1 MKYFVGQG
9 EDLVLDDQSRRG
21 LRGSF
26 VELSEGVTH
35 YELSGPEDGEVV
47 VLTGGLTVPLFY
59 WDGLTECLHNL
70 GMRTLAF
77 SAYGRGYSER
87 LTCDYDELLLVRQLA
102 ELVQALRLPRH
113 HVVGTSMGAVVA
125 MTYVAGG
132 GADVETLTLAG
143 PAGLIAPPSNRWI
156 FKSDVAA
163 LLVGKVLGRRLLE
176 KHLSHNVRD
185 TASAAAL
192 TRMVTD
198 AFRYEGSMYALFST
212 LQNLPL
218 HGRASLFRATGDSG
232 TPTLLLWGD
241 DDHVTPI
248 SSLDEA
254 RTLLRAQQCHVLT
267 ECGHMAPLERPSEV
281 AAHVASFITNPAE
294 RGAP

>member
-1 MKYFVGQG
+1 MKYFIGQG
-9 EDLVLDDQSRRG
+9 EDLVLDDRTRRE

-26 VELSEGVTH
+26 ITLSQGITH

-59 WDGLTECLHNL
+59 WDGLTEHLHDR
-70 GMRTLAF
+70 GFRTLAF

-87 LTCDYDELLLVRQLA
+87 LTCDYDESVLVRQLV

-125 MTYVAGG
+125 MAYVVG
-132 GADVETLTLAG
+132 GAEVETLTLAG
-143 PAGLIAPPSNRWI
+143 PAGLIDPPANRWL
-156 FKSDVAA
+156 FKSDAA
-163 LLVGKVLGRRLLE
+163 ASLVGKVLGRRLLE

-185 TASAAAL
+185 AASAAAL
-192 TRMVTD
+192 ARIVTD

-212 LQNLPL
+212 MQNLPL
-218 HGRASLFRATGDSG
+218 HGRASLFRAAGDSG
-232 TPTLLLWGD
+232 IPTMLLWGD

-254 RTLLRAQQCHVLT
+254 RTLLRAQQCHVIT

-281 AAHVASFITNPAE
+281 ADLVSSFITNPAE
-294 RGAP
+294 RRAP